1 MIILNSQSVYS
12 QTKDGWKN
20 LKYALFFTN
29 GDVHRLLSDEESF
42 KKTMQYFAPIKI
54 QKVYLEGKNRG
65 EEDVD
70 LMKTVADR
78 FRKIGITAVGAM
90 VPTSEKGG
98 PCCYNDPNDLA
109 FAIERF
115 FNMSPDRKFAKAH
128 RLRAYTVDQ
137 HSIQLLVQKVIASI
151 PV

>member
-1 MIILNSQSVYS
+1 MKRFILNSVSFVIIFIMMILNSQSVFS

-29 GDVHRLLSDEESF
+29 GDVHRLLADEDSF
-42 KKTMQYFAPIKI
+42 NKTMEYFAPIKI

-70 LMKTVADR
+70 LMKSVADR
-78 FRKIGITAVGAM
+78 FRKIGITPVGAM

-109 FAIERF
+109 SLKRRMTA
-115 FNMSPDRKFAKAH
+115 
-128 RLRAYTVDQ
+128 L
-137 HSIQLLVQKVIASI
+137 ASVFDEI
-151 PV
+151 ILDDWLFTI